1 MKIRLLSLF
10 AAGAFFFS
18 DNASAQTAKKTGP
31 METAYI
37 GTYTKKEGHVDGKA
51 EGILYLEYDKA
62 SGKVSKLRTVADV
75 VNPSYVKLSP
85 NGNFLFAVSELG
97 PADGDTG
104 YVYSFRIK
112 EDGSLEQV
120 SKLPTGA
127 LAPAHIEV
135 DNSGKF
141 LFVSNY
147 LGGVVMMYRV
157 NEDGDLEKLQQIDL
171 ENPDQSHAHSA
182 NISPN
187 NKMLYITDLG
197 NDKIWI
203 YKLDPEKGKLE
214 KAAPPFVEL
223 EKGAG
228 PRHFTISKDGE
239 FAYSIN
245 ELNNSLSVFK
255 VRANGGLH
263 TIQNISSLPAD
274 FSGKSSAADIHIHP
288 SGKYLYASNRGHNS
302 IVSFRIN
309 DNSGKLK
316 LMNFTS
322 TEGKTPRGFVLSPDG
337 KSLYVANQDSGN
349 ISVFEIGPEGGLSL
363 RSEPEKVP
371 TPVRIELVKK

>member
-1 MKIRLLSLF
+1 MKIQLLSLF
-10 AAGAFFFS
+10 TAGAFLVS
-18 DNASAQTAKKTGP
+18 GNASAQTAKESVS

-62 SGKVSKLRTVADV
+62 SGEVSSLKVAADV
-75 VNPSYVKLSP
+75 VNPSFVKLSP
-85 NGNFLFAVSELG
+85 NGKFLFAVSELG

-104 YVYSFRIK
+104 FIYSFK
-112 EDGSLEQV
+112 TEEDGTLEQV
-120 SKLPTGA
+120 SKLSTGA

-147 LGGVVMMYRV
+147 LGGVVMMYRIKE
-157 NEDGDLEKLQQIDL
+157 NGNLEKLQQIDL
-171 ENPDQSHAHSA
+171 GNPEQSHAHSA
-182 NISPN
+182 NISPD
-187 NKMLYITDLG
+187 NKMLYIADLG

-203 YKLDPEKGKLE
+203 YKLDAEKEKLE
-214 KAAPPFVEL
+214 KAAQSFVAL

-228 PRHFTISKDGE
+228 PRHFTISKDGK

-245 ELNNSLSVFK
+245 ELNNSLSVFE
-255 VRANGGLH
+255 VQANGGLES
-263 TIQNISSLPAD
+263 IQTISSLPAD

-309 DNSGKLK
+309 DHSGKLK
-316 LMNFTS
+316 LMNFTA

-337 KSLYVANQDSGN
+337 NLLYVANQDSGN
-349 ISVFEIGPEGGLSL
+349 ISVFKIGPEGELSL
-363 RSEPEKVP
+363 RSEPELVP
-371 TPVRIELVKK
+371 TPVRIELVKN